1 MLHSAHITFYFVSGD
16 TRSLAR
22 IFFLTKT
29 LSCAFIHSHSNRTLA
44 LKHTRPATLA
54 QTEKERQ
61 AAKLSGR
68 DADAES
74 GSDDERATAAA
85 KSKRE
90 QKEKKKKEDPY
101 AGLTRQQRRRKQAM
115 EAETKEIAH
124 ERAEERAQRLLAG
137 KQGADSDDD
146 DEDDEAPKSA
156 LMANGK
162 PRPVRVTKRDL
173 AAAALRIQSMQ
184 NQQKMLAKA
193 IKRDTVRAA
202 GGEGDDDGGG
212 RERGAD
218 ALGAF
223 ADAEATAAAQAKSGK
238 KGGAK
243 RKAAADDAGGDY
255 LDMDELGAGVS
266 ALSSAARKKLKRAI
280 ADPEAQRF
288 SERRRKGML
297 LFSCWAACCDS
308 PPHNC
313 ICAHFASLTGLGV
326 CCPWLFPR
334 GWRDGVQTPT
344 RSRVGTAAPARSPR
358 GTTRRPA
365 TPRRRTASRAKRHS
379 RARPSTDGD
388 RAIAGGGTIRTPPDD
403 GKIEKYKSQRN
414 RRIVATG
421 NCWRGKSRFMM
432 N

>member
-1 MLHSAHITFYFVSGD
+1 MLLSCVSFCTVPHSIFVFVSLYSLLAKSHLHSFTS
-16 TRSLAR
+16 TR
-22 IFFLTKT
+22 IETPPQ
-29 LSCAFIHSHSNRTLA
+29 N
-44 LKHTRPATLA
+44 TRPFPRRSS

-74 GSDDERATAAA
+74 GSDDERAAAAA

-115 EAETKEIAH
+115 EAETKEIAL
-124 ERAEERAQRLLAG
+124 ERAEERNRRLLAG

-146 DEDDEAPKSA
+146 DDDDEAPTSA
-156 LMANGK
+156 RLANGK

-173 AAAALRIQSMQ
+173 AAAALRIQGMQ

-202 GGEGDDDGGG
+202 GGEGDDDGGS
-212 RERGAD
+212 RARGAD

-223 ADAEATAAAQAKSGK
+223 ADAEATAAAQKQSGKSGS
-238 KGGAK
+238 K
-243 RKAAADDAGGDY
+243 RKASAGAHADDAGGDY

-288 SERRRKGML
+288 SERRRKGASL
-297 LFSCWAACCDS
+297 ASAACAELIISVCLVFPFVRLS
-308 PPHNC
+308 PC
-313 ICAHFASLTGLGV
+313 
-326 CCPWLFPR
+326 
-334 GWRDGVQTPT
+334 
-344 RSRVGTAAPARSPR
+344 
-358 GTTRRPA
+358 
-365 TPRRRTASRAKRHS
+365 
-379 RARPSTDGD
+379 
-388 RAIAGGGTIRTPPDD
+388 
-403 GKIEKYKSQRN
+403 
-414 RRIVATG
+414 
-421 NCWRGKSRFMM
+421 
-432 N
+432 